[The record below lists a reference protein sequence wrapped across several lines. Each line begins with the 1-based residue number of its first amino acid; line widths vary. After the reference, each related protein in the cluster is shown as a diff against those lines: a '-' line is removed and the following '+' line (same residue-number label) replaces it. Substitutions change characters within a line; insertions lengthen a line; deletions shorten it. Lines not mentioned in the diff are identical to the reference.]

1 MENQNEEIIK
11 VEKPKLSTPKLTTKE
26 YNKLYYQKNKDKTIE
41 KNKVKVICTE
51 CKQCVQHWN
60 MSAHKKSK
68 QHKQAL
74 IINEQRHEILR
85 LQYGQH

>member
-1 MENQNEEIIK
+1 MENQNEEIID
-11 VEKPKLSTPKLTTKE
+11 VEKLKLTTKE

-51 CKQCVQHWN
+51 CKQCVQYWN

-68 QHKQAL
+68 LHKQAV
-74 IINEQRHEILR
+74 IINEQRQELLR
-85 LQYGQH
+85 LQNNQQ